1 MNSLEQ
7 TLDVREDGKYPTKT
21 RGRKLD
27 SESHKWEGQQNS
39 SHYTSM
45 PKGQDKSGVKRGER
59 WVAEDDPKY
68 SGRATQEKP
77 EERQTRR
84 RTRLN
89 QCRHRVSLTCDDS
102 KGVDKESAKLL
113 LLPQLKQQDY
123 Y

>member
-45 PKGQDKSGVKRGER
+45 PKGKDKSGVKRMIPSTVGG
-59 WVAEDDPKY
+59 PL
-68 SGRATQEKP
+68 
-77 EERQTRR
+77 RR
-84 RTRLN
+84 
-89 QCRHRVSLTCDDS
+89 S
-102 KGVDKESAKLL
+102 
-113 LLPQLKQQDY
+113 
-123 Y
+123 